1 MVATGGKMGFNSLK
15 LHTDL
20 TTRAKLLG
28 FTVPTPIQKQAIP
41 VALQKTD
48 IIGLAQTG
56 TGKTAAFILPI
67 LHHILN
73 SPKKH
78 GVRALIIAPTRE
90 LAEQIQEVAA
100 SFGSDLKVRST
111 SIFGGVNIN
120 SQIKE
125 LRRGVEIVVA
135 CPGRLLDHIS
145 RKTINL
151 SNVETLVL
159 DEADQMLDM
168 GFFPDIRKITAKLP
182 QNRQTLLFS
191 ATMPAEIEKLTKSIQ
206 NNPIK
211 IQVDRRE
218 ATTQVAHSIY
228 PVQQNRKKDLLQYVI
243 QKENSFSTLVFTRT
257 KHRAKTLAQKLSK
270 TGHKAT
276 SLHGNLSISQ
286 RRHAVDGF
294 KKGRYHILVAT
305 DIAARGI
312 DISGISHVINYDV
325 PVTPEIYI
333 HRIGRTGR
341 AAQTGVA
348 YTFASNEEMRSVGQI
363 EKILKSK
370 LPVNKHS
377 FR

>member
-1 MVATGGKMGFNSLK
+1 MVATDGKMGFNSLNLHSK
-15 LHTDL
+15 LAA
-20 TTRAKLLG
+20 RAETLG
-28 FTVPTPIQKQAIP
+28 FKAPTPIQLAAIP
-41 VALQKTD
+41 VALKKTD

-67 LHHILN
+67 LQNIIT
-73 SPKKH
+73 SPRKPGIK
-78 GVRALIIAPTRE
+78 ALIIAPTRE
-90 LAEQIQEVAA
+90 LAEQINEVAI
-100 SFGSDLKVRST
+100 SFGGELKVRSV

-120 SQIKE
+120 TQVKE
-125 LRRGVEIVVA
+125 LRRGVDIVVA
-135 CPGRLLDHIS
+135 CPGRLLDHIN

-151 SNVETLVL
+151 STVETLVL

-168 GFFPDIRKITAKLP
+168 GFFPDIKKITGKLP
-182 QNRQTLLFS
+182 RQRQTLLFS
-191 ATMPAEIEKLTKSIQ
+191 ATMPSAIEKLTQSIQ
-206 NNPIK
+206 QNPVK

-218 ATTQVAHSIY
+218 PTTQVEHSMY
-228 PVQQNRKKDLLQYVI
+228 PVQQHRKKDLLQYVI
-243 QKENSFSTLVFTRT
+243 KKENSFSTLVFTRT
-257 KHRAKTLAQKLSK
+257 KHRAKQLAQKLSK

-286 RRHAVDGF
+286 RRHAVEGF
-294 KKGRYHILVAT
+294 KKGKYHILVAT

-325 PVTPEIYI
+325 PVTPETYI

-341 AAQTGVA
+341 AAETGVA
-348 YTFASNEEMRSVGQI
+348 YTFASNEEMGAVSQI